1 MISIGYCKKRQ
12 EMFKNKSSQRVHCRG
27 QCECERELAAGEMGV
42 FCGPTLGKVHA
53 AAGDFGLVDSPTEDC
68 LDDWL

>member
-1 MISIGYCKKRQ
+1 MKRQ

-42 FCGPTLGKVHA
+42 FCGYTCVPALGQVHV
-53 AAGDFGLVDSPTEDC
+53 AAGDFGLADSPTEDC
-68 LDDWL
+68 LDAWL